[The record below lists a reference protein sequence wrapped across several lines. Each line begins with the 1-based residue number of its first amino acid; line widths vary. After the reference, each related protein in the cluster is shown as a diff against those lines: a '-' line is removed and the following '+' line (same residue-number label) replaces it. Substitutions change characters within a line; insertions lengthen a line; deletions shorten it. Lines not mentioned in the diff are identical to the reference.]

1 MKKLL
6 FLLFAL
12 SATLGVNAQKI
23 IGDNTKDGL
32 RYIGTDASVC
42 RNLKDKMVLSAS
54 LSASVYNGKTTYH
67 FAPNLTYSSPCET
80 PHNGKMLIK
89 LFDDSIIELTTTSGD
104 KQTVRDVHNINGMIY
119 SDYTMRPLYDVAV
132 EQLQEIICKGI
143 KKIRIETSPII
154 YDNEFKKD
162 KIGKALG
169 ERYELIKN
177 ALSTNNSCSD
187 GF

>member
-1 MKKLL
+1 MKKFL

-32 RYIGTDASVC
+32 RYIGTDAQVC
-42 RNLKDKMVLSAS
+42 RNFKDKLVLSAS
-54 LSASVYNGKTTYH
+54 LSASVFKGKTT
-67 FAPNLTYSSPCET
+67 FNFVPNLTYTSPCET
-80 PHNGKMLIK
+80 PKNGKLLIK
-89 LFDDSIIELTTTSGD
+89 LFDDSVIELTTAAGD
-104 KQTVRDVHNINGMIY
+104 KQTVRDVHNINGMVY
-119 SDYTMRPLYDVAV
+119 SDYTMRPLYEITED
-132 EQLQEIICKGI
+132 QLQQIISKGV

-169 ERYELIKN
+169 DRYELLKQ
-177 ALSTNNSCSD
+177 ALSATHSFSD